1 MTGKLIAEKLLGI
14 KNFILG
20 IEKNPEIQEKLNAFG
35 NVNERINEGK
45 SLYEKVTNLMTI
57 QVEVYSDQYLATS
70 DFSKFWR
77 SVYSNYMV
85 ILKIIRV
92 AFNDQPELLSRFNAI
107 GKRNKSLS
115 GWLRDATILYTNL
128 LKNQEALEVMAQ
140 YGYSY
145 EKITKEFQDVT
156 KVEEMHSKQLS
167 EKGTAQQSTIER
179 DQAFDELCKWYSKIR
194 AIARIALYD
203 KPQLLEALGIIKK

>member
-1 MTGKLIAEKLLGI
+1 MNGKVIAEKLLGI

-20 IEKNPEIQEKLNAFG
+20 IEKNPEIQEKLKDFG
-35 NVNERINEGK
+35 NVTERINEGK
-45 SLYEKVTNLMTI
+45 RLSEKVTNLMTTQI
-57 QVEVYSDQYLATS
+57 GVYSDQYIATS

-77 SVYSNYMV
+77 NVYGSYMV

-115 GWLRDATILYTNL
+115 GWLRDATVLYTNL
-128 LKNQEALEVMAQ
+128 LNNQEALDVMAQ

-145 EKITKEFQDVT
+145 EKITKEFQDVS
-156 KVEEMHSKQLS
+156 KVEELHSKQLS
-167 EKGTAQQSTIER
+167 EKGSAQQTTLER
-179 DQAFDELCKWYSKIR
+179 DQAFDELCKWYSKYR

-203 KPQLLEALGIIKK
+203 KPQLLEALGIVKK

>member
-1 MTGKLIAEKLLGI
+1 MNGKIIAEKLLRI

-20 IEKNPEIQEKLNAFG
+20 IEKNPEIQEKLSVYG
-35 NVNERINEGK
+35 SVSERLKEGK
-45 SLYEKVTNLMTI
+45 RLCEKVTNLMTT

-77 SVYSNYMV
+77 HAYGCYMV
-85 ILKIIRV
+85 ILKVIRV
-92 AFNDQPELLSRFNAI
+92 AFNEQPELLSRFNAI

-128 LKNQEALEVMAQ
+128 LNNQEALDVMAQ
-140 YGYSY
+140 FGYTF

-156 KVEEMHSKQLS
+156 KVEELHSQQLR
-167 EKGTAQQSTIER
+167 EKGIAQQSTLER
-179 DQAFDELCKWYSKIR
+179 DQAFDDLCKWHSKYR

-203 KPQLLEALGIIKK
+203 KPQLLEALGIVKK